1 MGKHTERCKLT
12 VLAVLISSA
21 MVGCAS
27 EPPKLVTVVV
37 NEKVEV
43 KTVVKKESLI
53 LPAKTNINKIKPIDT
68 IAEAPTINAT
78 KTKAVELIKPIDTIV
93 NSPKEI
99 SVAKAPVVEVKVSV
113 VKAPVA
119 IAAKASNILPVVSP
133 STMPVKQI
141 PVLKINHNENYIDA
155 ISRWVRDSGAKQ
167 VSWSLS
173 EEVME
178 KLNKRSVGDKNLKPS
193 LFASVA
199 SISNELQTIIRVHY
213 SVSNGKKIAA
223 IVPWLGESRITII
236 DAPTL
241 KGAVEQ
247 LANAYGWNFIKDD
260 QRGKSYL
267 AVNDKPFPAAFPI
280 ATPKHDFE
288 MAIDLLIKDYPV
300 ISGLYDDTQ
309 TVYIMDE
316 K

>member
-12 VLAVLISSA
+12 VLAVLISSV

-27 EPPKLVTVVV
+27 EPPNLVTVVV
-37 NEKVEV
+37 NEKIEVE
-43 KTVVKKESLI
+43 TVVKKESLI
-53 LPAKTNINKIKPIDT
+53 LPAKVNIKTNKKNESK
-68 IAEAPTINAT
+68 AEAI
-78 KTKAVELIKPIDTIV
+78 KLIKPIDTIV
-93 NSPKEI
+93 KTPVLEHSFNNPKNEVVMTAKTI
-99 SVAKAPVVEVKVSV
+99 AAPAVVAKVV
-113 VKAPVA
+113 
-119 IAAKASNILPVVSP
+119 

-155 ISRWVRDSGAKQ
+155 ISRWIRDSGAKQ

-173 EEVME
+173 EEVMQ

-193 LFASVA
+193 LFGSVA
-199 SISNELQTIIRVHY
+199 SISNDLQTIMRVHY
-213 SVSNGKKIAA
+213 SVSNGDKVAA
-223 IVPWLGESRITII
+223 VVPWLGESRITII

-247 LANAYGWNFIKDD
+247 LAKAYGWNFIKDD

-267 AVNDKPFPAAFPI
+267 AINDKPFPAAFPI
-280 ATPKHDFE
+280 VTPKHDFE

-300 ISGLYDDTQ
+300 VSGLYGDTQ
-309 TVYIMDE
+309 TVFIMDE